1 MLSLAIC
8 LVHLKEKSARGEAQI
23 YTCTVLTARI
33 YISCGGQS
41 TATLIIINH
50 NFVLFYFV
58 SQPVQFGEHF
68 IPSREKII
76 RNDEV
81 NYIIDPCLVLLP
93 DDRFDVCVL
102 VRCC

>member
-1 MLSLAIC
+1 MQGVRLRYI
-8 LVHLKEKSARGEAQI
+8 H
-23 YTCTVLTARI
+23 VLTARI

-76 RNDEV
+76 TVASILMILNEFAKSR
-81 NYIIDPCLVLLP
+81 
-93 DDRFDVCVL
+93 
-102 VRCC
+102 